1 MAEGKS
7 TFIKRGKI
15 FGKLII
21 LTLIFMIPVVCPVRG
36 EPSSNVKI
44 IEIKCGGWSTEI
56 VNPPEGS
63 IIPIP
68 LDFLQG
74 NIQIHA
80 LIYGREYESI
90 TIISM
95 LENASFSINPLYLV
109 RAEYPSPNAVQ
120 IYPLRSSDIDIAI
133 KGRNPRAQ
141 NWTVLLILY
150 RNSPLI
156 QVVAMEP
163 FISTPSNEL
172 FKLSQN
178 SLAKSLGLWLN
189 RSFAFLE
196 KERIEVEVQ
205 VTPILLEN
213 PSINIVRVSIDKS
226 LKAPYIYGKWKNG
239 SSFSTGEY
247 LASFKTSHE
256 NILSQ
261 LSISLTTP
269 PTDEVKLINAIEV
282 SFYKNNTPVKS
293 HFFPIYILPQK
304 ITIYA
309 SQQKEIDDLKK
320 RLNESEATISLLKKK
335 IEELNLTKERE
346 IEKLN
351 LVILVATTIAVVAIV
366 IVVAIVYK
374 FQRERSLRKQ
384 LEKEAE
390 IGIRG

>member
-1 MAEGKS
+1 MAEGKLI
-7 TFIKRGKI
+7 FIKRGKI

-21 LTLIFMIPVVCPVRG
+21 LTLIFMIPVVCPVKG
-36 EPSSNVKI
+36 EISSSVKI

-74 NIQIHA
+74 NVQIHA
-80 LIYGREYESI
+80 LIYGIEYESI

-95 LENASFSINPLYLV
+95 LEHASFSINPLYLV
-109 RAEYPSPNAVQ
+109 RSEYPSPNAVQ
-120 IYPLRSSDIDIAI
+120 IYPLRSSDIDIVI

-141 NWTVLLILY
+141 NWTALLILY

-189 RSFAFLE
+189 RSFAFFE
-196 KERIEVEVQ
+196 KERIDVEIQ

-213 PSINIVRVSIDKS
+213 PSINMVRVSIDKS

-256 NILSQ
+256 NMLSQ

-269 PTDEVKLINAIEV
+269 PTDEVKLVNAIEV
-282 SFYKNNTPVKS
+282 SFYENSTLVKS
-293 HFFPIYILPQK
+293 HFFPIYILPEK
-304 ITIYA
+304 IVTIYI
-309 SQQKEIDDLKK
+309 QQKRIEELEK
-320 RLNESEATISLLKKK
+320 RLNESEANINLLKKK
-335 IEELNLTKERE
+335 IEDLNL
-346 IEKLN
+346 I
-351 LVILVATTIAVVAIV
+351 ISVATIITLAATAVAAVMAV
-366 IVVAIVYK
+366 IGYK
-374 FQRERSLRKQ
+374 FWRKERSLRKQ
-384 LEKEAE
+384 LEEKAE
-390 IGIRG
+390 IRLRG